1 MSRHFSTSV
10 TVVAA
15 AAIWSLAASVTVM
28 AQPVLPPVGEPG
40 WTPPRAAW
48 GDPLIEGDWRQRS
61 NITTYSI
68 QRGREDRDEHTRI
81 GGQRPALGEPVQ
93 TEDGLIPYL
102 PWAKRMA
109 DFLYEQHFG
118 AWTAEYLD
126 PVSRGF
132 MEGLPRITYQGG
144 AQIHQFPDRIVIV
157 YEYAH
162 HYRVIPTDGRPHIP
176 SNIKL
181 WMGDSRGRWEGDT
194 LIIDVTNNNDH
205 TWLDIVGSFHSD
217 QLTMEE
223 RWTVTGPERI
233 DVEVILTDPVVY
245 REPWS
250 MKIVLGRAEYQE
262 QFPSEVYE
270 GQTITNATELSVR
283 PPK

>member
-1 MSRHFSTSV
+1 MSRHCSTSV
-10 TVVAA
+10 TVIAA

-81 GGQRPALGEPVQ
+81 GGQRPALGKPVQ

-109 DFLYEQHFG
+109 DFLFEQHFG
-118 AWTAEYLD
+118 AWTVEYLD

-250 MKIVLGRAEYQE
+250 MKIVLGRTEYQE
-262 QFPSEVYE
+262 QFP
-270 GQTITNATELSVR
+270 Q
-283 PPK
+283 